1 MKASAV
7 RLWVPLVAV
16 VGLLAVAAVA
26 AGRSSLQVHEVE
38 PFITGPEP
46 TPPAIVQT
54 VTTTTIPEQPPTGP
68 DFSLFSG
75 WIGTVLTAVCGLVV
89 AAVVGL
95 LFFILLRNMHGSRRR
110 VGQPVDA
117 NVVSSAKSPTAEE
130 VVAAVDAGLE
140 ELSDTDIDPRRAVI
154 ACWVRLEEA
163 AAEAGTPRRAGDT
176 PTDLVTRLLTR
187 PANVEGDSVAGGRPT
202 IVSADVLEAF
212 AQIYREARYATHTVD
227 ERMRAEARAALERL
241 RAELSGT

>member
-1 MKASAV
+1 LKASAV
-7 RLWVPLVAV
+7 GRWVPVVAV

-38 PFITGPEP
+38 PLTTGPEP
-46 TPPAIVQT
+46 TPPAIVRT
-54 VTTTTIPEQPPTGP
+54 VSATTIPERAPTGP
-68 DFSLFSG
+68 DIILFSG
-75 WIGTVLTAVCGLVV
+75 WVGTLLTAVCGLAV

-95 LFFILLRNMHGSRRR
+95 LFFILIRNTHGSTRR
-110 VGQPVDA
+110 VEQPVDA
-117 NVVSSAKSPTAEE
+117 NVMSSARSPTAEE

-140 ELSDTDIDPRRAVI
+140 ELSDTHVDPRRAVI

-163 AAEAGTPRRAGDT
+163 AAEAGTPRRVGDT

-187 PANVEGDSVAGGRPT
+187 PAEGESVVGGRPA

-212 AQIYREARYATHTVD
+212 AQIYREARYATHAVD

-241 RAELSGT
+241 RAELSRT